1 MCHPYAS
8 QYLYS
13 CKLFSQSNPG
23 LQLQNR
29 IFMLTISAI
38 FDIDPVFQLQILL
51 WFDYGPDLSAVKHAG
66 LNWRIGW

>member
-51 WFDYGPDLSAVKHAG
+51 
-66 LNWRIGW
+66 